1 LQQSLSSNN
10 SEYLDKVVKG
20 LGNMGSADNIKGLLL
35 QGRKLKIPGLK
46 GRWEKTL
53 GKWAGKGAI
62 AVQLLTA
69 LWDVYSEG
77 KAQDQ
82 QNAQERQAAVS
93 LYQAVDEICSVVK
106 REYGNTSEQVI
117 TEILNAQIRALDDE
131 IAKITAEENQTQQDL
146 QQVLDFQNKLNS
158 IGY

>member
-1 LQQSLSSNN
+1 
-10 SEYLDKVVKG
+10 
-20 LGNMGSADNIKGLLL
+20 M
-35 QGRKLKIPGLK
+35 
-46 GRWEKTL
+46 
-53 GKWAGKGAI
+53 
-62 AVQLLTA
+62 
-69 LWDVYSEG
+69 
-77 KAQDQ
+77 
-82 QNAQERQAAVS
+82 
-93 LYQAVDEICSVVK
+93 VK